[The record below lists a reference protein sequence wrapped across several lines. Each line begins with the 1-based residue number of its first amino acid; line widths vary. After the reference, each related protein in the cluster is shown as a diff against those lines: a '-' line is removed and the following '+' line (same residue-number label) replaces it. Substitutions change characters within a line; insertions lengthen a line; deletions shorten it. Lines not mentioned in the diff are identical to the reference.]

1 MVSVGTFSK
10 LIGPGVKVGWIQA
23 HPKLLKKITQVGYLA
38 ILGRI
43 RVVSGNICFDIFF
56 WGGSC
61 MFWSFCQLFC
71 FIDGN

>member
-43 RVVSGNICFDIFF
+43 RVVSGNICFNIFF
-56 WGGSC
+56 GGQVYVLEFLSTV
-61 MFWSFCQLFC
+61 LFQ
-71 FIDGN
+71 